1 MQAASLKSRH
11 FPFDHTAIVVR
22 PMISDADKKV
32 RVRFFLK
39 ITIKGCSLMD
49 SEYIIEMKHITK
61 RFPGLVANDDVSISI
76 KKGEIYALLGENG
89 AGKSTL
95 MSVLFGM
102 YEPDEGEIFIRGEK
116 VNIVSPRHATKLGIG
131 MVHQHFR
138 LVSNYTIAENIIL
151 GSEPQDK
158 LMGFI
163 PHVNIKKANQDIA
176 ELSDKYGLKVDPTAV
191 ISDLNVSTQQRVEI
205 LKMLYRDAEILI
217 FDEPTAVLTPQ
228 EIKYLLDIIR
238 GLRDDGKTI
247 IIITHKLEEIK
258 AIADRCAIL
267 NRGKLI
273 DVLNVPEAST
283 AELARL
289 MVGREISFTS
299 DKSEAKPGEVVLK
312 VEGLTVCNEVGYE
325 AVKNV
330 SFEIRSGEIFALAG
344 VSGNGQ
350 NELADAIAGLK
361 KAKSGSIQLSGKDI
375 TSFSI
380 RKRTEEGV
388 AYIPE
393 DRHNVGLVLGFD
405 LKNNLSLKEYY
416 RPKMSHNSRLDLKA
430 MTENGER
437 LIKDYDIR
445 SSKGINT
452 IVRTMSGGNQQK
464 AIIARELELQTPLI
478 IFMQPTRG
486 LDIGAISNIHKQM
499 IAERDR
505 GAAVLLISLE
515 LDEVMDCAD
524 TIGVIFDGR
533 INRIA
538 KASELTIDEVGRFMM
553 GVGNRGESA

>member
-1 MQAASLKSRH
+1 MEE
-11 FPFDHTAIVVR
+11 
-22 PMISDADKKV
+22 
-32 RVRFFLK
+32 
-39 ITIKGCSLMD
+39 

-61 RFPGLVANDDVSISI
+61 RCPGLVANDDVSLSV
-76 KKGEIYALLGENG
+76 KKGEILALLGENG

-102 YEPDEGEIFIRGEK
+102 YEPDEGEIYLRGEK
-116 VNIVSPRHATKLGIG
+116 VRIASPRQATRLGIG

-138 LVSNYTIAENIIL
+138 LVSNYTVTENIIL
-151 GSEPQDK
+151 GSEPKKRLLGIFPVVD
-158 LMGFI
+158 
-163 PHVNIKKANQDIA
+163 IKKADADIA
-176 ELSDKYGLKVDPTAV
+176 ALSGKYGLRVEPDSV

-228 EIKYLLDIIR
+228 EIEYLLEIIR
-238 GLRDDGKTI
+238 GLRDSGKTV

-258 AIADRCAIL
+258 SVADRCAIL

-273 DVLNVPEAST
+273 DILSVAETST
-283 AELARL
+283 SEMARL
-289 MVGREISFTS
+289 MVGHEVSFSSGKT
-299 DKSEAKPGEVVLK
+299 ETVPGKTVLK
-312 VEGLTVCNEVGYE
+312 VENLTVKGDMGHE

-330 SFEIRSGEIFALAG
+330 SFEIHSGEIFALAG

-350 NELADAIAGLK
+350 NELADAIAGLVSCS
-361 KAKSGSIQLSGKDI
+361 SGRITLNGTDI
-375 TSFSI
+375 TDMPI
-380 RKRTEEGV
+380 RKRSETGI

-393 DRHNVGLVLGFD
+393 DRQNVGLVLNFTLEDNLALKRYYDTAFSNHTIMKKAAFD
-405 LKNNLSLKEYY
+405 
-416 RPKMSHNSRLDLKA
+416 
-430 MTENGER
+430 ENGRR
-437 LIKDYDIR
+437 LIKEFDIR
-445 SSKGINT
+445 SSNGNST
-452 IVRTMSGGNQQK
+452 ITRSMSGGNQQK
-464 AIIARELELQTPLI
+464 AIIAREIDLKTPLI

-515 LDEVMDCAD
+515 LDEIMDCAD

-538 KASELTIDEVGRFMM
+538 RASELTINEVGRFMM
-553 GVGNRGESA
+553 GVADGGESV

>member
-1 MQAASLKSRH
+1 M
-11 FPFDHTAIVVR
+11 
-22 PMISDADKKV
+22 
-32 RVRFFLK
+32 
-39 ITIKGCSLMD
+39 GN

-61 RFPGLVANDDVSISI
+61 RFPGLIANNDVSLGI
-76 KKGEIYALLGENG
+76 KKGEIFALLGENG

-116 VNIVSPRHATKLGIG
+116 VKITSPRPATQLGIG

-138 LVSNYTIAENIIL
+138 LVSNYTVAENIIL
-151 GSEPQDK
+151 GSEPK
-158 LMGFI
+158 KNLLGII
-163 PHVNIKKANQDIA
+163 PRVDIKKANADIA
-176 ELSDKYGLKVDPTAV
+176 ELSEKYGLKVDPTSV

-228 EIKYLLDIIR
+228 EIEYLLDIIR
-238 GLRDDGKTI
+238 GLRDSGKTV

-258 AIADRCAIL
+258 SVADRCAIL

-273 DVLNVPEAST
+273 DVLDVAST
-283 AELARL
+283 STSEMARL
-289 MVGREISFTS
+289 MVGHEVSFSSGKT
-299 DKSEAKPGEVVLK
+299 EASPGGTVLK
-312 VEGLTVCNEVGYE
+312 VEGLTVKGEMGHD

-330 SFEIRSGEIFALAG
+330 SFEIHSGEIFALAG

-350 NELADAIAGLK
+350 NELADAIAGLRDC
-361 KAKSGSIQLSGKDI
+361 ASGKITLNGTDI
-375 TSFSI
+375 TRMSI
-380 RKRTEEGV
+380 RKRIETGV

-393 DRHNVGLVLGFD
+393 DRHNVGLVLNFSLRD
-405 LKNNLSLKEYY
+405 NLALKRYY
-416 RPKMSHNSRLDLKA
+416 DAAFSKHTVINRTA
-430 MTENGER
+430 FTEHGNR
-437 LIKDYDIR
+437 LIEEYDIR
-445 SSKGINT
+445 SSSGNAT
-452 IVRTMSGGNQQK
+452 TTRAMSGGNQQK
-464 AIIARELELQTPLI
+464 AIIAREIDLKTPLI

-486 LDIGAISNIHKQM
+486 LDIGAISNIHKQI

-515 LDEVMDCAD
+515 LDEIMDCAD
-524 TIGVIFDGR
+524 TIGVIFDGQ

-538 KASELTIDEVGRFMM
+538 KASELTVNEVGRFMM
-553 GVGNRGESA
+553 GVTDGGESA